1 MKPLVL
7 LLAAVLPIAGIA
19 QTSPASVAVP
29 RLVNFSGTLRD
40 ATGKSLTGTQA
51 LTLSIYPDPDSRTP
65 LWQEK
70 QNVQAD
76 ETGRYTVQL
85 GAATASGIPLDLFTS
100 GTPLWLGV
108 AQQAGGPEQP
118 RVLLVSAPYALKA
131 ADSETL
137 GGRPASDF
145 ITRET
150 TVAAAGGEKLDAAT
164 RNTVSAASTVGGAG
178 TANYVPLWVDS
189 ANLGNS
195 VMYQSG
201 TKVGVGTT
209 TPSYDFDVF
218 RSQNQDTVFEVRN
231 PNTGSAARANLRL
244 FSDQSLFSIIAGSAA
259 N

>member
-70 QNVQAD
+70 QNVQTD
-76 ETGRYTVQL
+76 ETGHYTVQL

-108 AQQAGGPEQP
+108 AQQAGGPEQQ

-131 ADSETL
+131 ADAETL
-137 GGRPASDF
+137 AGRPASDF
-145 ITRET
+145 VTRDAITSNT
-150 TVAAAGGEKLDAAT
+150 AAANSRDSFRT
-164 RNTVSAASTVGGAG
+164 ASTIPCLV
-178 TANYVPLWVDS
+178 TPHYIPIWTDS
-189 ANLGNS
+189 TYICNS
-195 VMYQSG
+195 ALYQSG
-201 TKVGVGTT
+201 TNIGLNTT
-209 TPSYDFDVF
+209 
-218 RSQNQDTVFEVRN
+218 
-231 PNTGSAARANLRL
+231 
-244 FSDQSLFSIIAGSAA
+244 
-259 N
+259 